1 MKKHLYYIVYFLFSL
16 IFIVSCTQEIDADIV
31 KDTSVANPDTNGGND
46 IQLSDQALITEFT
59 ISYINNIGF
68 ETKPISNVIDQKTK
82 IITVVFP
89 SKTPI
94 NSLTPVIKISEKATI
109 SDAGGVPKDFTK
121 LVTYKVTAE
130 DGTIEKYAV
139 NVSNLGVISK
149 PKL

>member
-1 MKKHLYYIVYFLFSL
+1 MKKNLSYILCLLFSL
-16 IFIVSCTQEIDADIV
+16 AFIISCTQEIDGDIV
-31 KDTSVANPDTNGGND
+31 KDTSITDDGNTD
-46 IQLSDQALITEFT
+46 QLSNKALITEFT
-59 ISYINNIGF
+59 ISFINDIGF
-68 ETKPISNVIDQKTK
+68 ETKPLSNNIDQETK
-82 IITVVFP
+82 VITVVFP

-94 NSLTPVIKISEKATI
+94 NSLTPIIKISEKATI

-139 NVSNLGVISK
+139 NVSNSGITTK